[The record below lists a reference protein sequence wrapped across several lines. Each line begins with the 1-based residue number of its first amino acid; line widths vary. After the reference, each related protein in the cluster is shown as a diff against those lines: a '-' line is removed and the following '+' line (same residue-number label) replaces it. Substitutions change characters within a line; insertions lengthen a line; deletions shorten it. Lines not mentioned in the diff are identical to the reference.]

1 MGANTSVSL
10 RSSQLHG
17 LIFSP
22 TNTLGVELG
31 RQKIKI
37 VHKAQHVC
45 VCMYVHVCVS
55 KHTLYACM
63 YIFMQCVC
71 ENGNIIE
78 RVSKLMLFNE
88 NPCDICSVA
97 LSVPHHHP
105 KRCESVTA
113 TV

>member
-45 VCMYVHVCVS
+45 VCMYV
-55 KHTLYACM
+55 
-63 YIFMQCVC
+63 
-71 ENGNIIE
+71 
-78 RVSKLMLFNE
+78 
-88 NPCDICSVA
+88 
-97 LSVPHHHP
+97 
-105 KRCESVTA
+105 
-113 TV
+113 